1 LACGGG
7 RAFGIGG
14 AILGRRR
21 APATPSAWRRLG
33 AASRVHWRRYVS
45 TSPRSGP
52 YPTMDA
58 SPLGADG
65 RMPLALRGLGLVGEG
80 GHVLRAVGRL
90 VRGAGGI
97 WLGDGDRFELV
108 LGLDRPID
116 GKVEGVVN
124 IARICHETSVGVG

>member
-1 LACGGG
+1 AQRDRSGSTSRTSARRRESAASGGSESSRRPDRG
-7 RAFGIGG
+7 VL
-14 AILGRRR
+14 LGRRR
-21 APATPSAWRRLG
+21 APATPSACRRVG

-80 GHVLRAVGRL
+80 GHVLRAVDDL
-90 VRGAGGI
+90 VRGGDGI

-108 LGLDRPID
+108 LGL
-116 GKVEGVVN
+116 
-124 IARICHETSVGVG
+124 A

>member
-1 LACGGG
+1 
-7 RAFGIGG
+7 
-14 AILGRRR
+14 
-21 APATPSAWRRLG
+21 
-33 AASRVHWRRYVS
+33 
-45 TSPRSGP
+45 
-52 YPTMDA
+52 MDA

-80 GHVLRAVGRL
+80 GHVLRAVDDL
-90 VRGAGGI
+90 VRGGDGI

-124 IARICHETSVGVG
+124 IARICHVTSVGVGPLRAASLRLQPHLTALAGSTRKRHADRHGFETR